1 MMRKE
6 KTGLTVIVRNS
17 SGTRIRYPDGRVEGD
32 AITVSATR
40 QAMVVEGINRIRR
53 ENALKQEKQ
62 EA

>member
-1 MMRKE
+1 MKNNIAE
-6 KTGLTVIVRNS
+6 GLTVIVRNS

-32 AITVSATR
+32 TITVSATR

-53 ENALKQEKQ
+53 ENALKKEKQ